1 MLAPIDHA
9 WMLLKAG
16 PTEREQ
22 RNMNEGMEP
31 FQANMVDSHYP
42 HMRGEEEELDNQELS
57 NEPTAGAPT
66 TRPPIDEAMESLRG
80 GGAPW
85 QEGPTLGELAD
96 MDPEEG
102 EHHMREAGRRS
113 AAPSDPPQRTLHDY

>member
-22 RNMNEGMEP
+22 RNMNEDME
-31 FQANMVDSHYP
+31 FDASMVDSHHPYN
-42 HMRGEEEELDNQELS
+42 RGEEEGNQELS
-57 NEPTAGAPT
+57 DNSTTSGPTDGAP
-66 TRPPIDEAMESLRG
+66 IDAAMAQLDRQRG
-80 GGAPW
+80 EPSW
-85 QEGPTLGELAD
+85 QEGPTLGEMAD

-113 AAPSDPPQRTLHDY
+113 AAPSNPPQRTLHDY

>member
-22 RNMNEGMEP
+22 RNANEGMEP
-31 FQANMVDSHYP
+31 FQAHMVDSRYP
-42 HMRGEEEELDNQELS
+42 YNRGEEEEEDSMDTQTPPAMA
-57 NEPTAGAPT
+57 PTAK
-66 TRPPIDEAMESLRG
+66 PPIDEAMESLRG

-85 QEGPTLGELAD
+85 QEEPTLGELAD
-96 MDPEEG
+96 MDDPEEK

-113 AAPSDPPQRTLHDY
+113 AAPSDSPQRTLHDY